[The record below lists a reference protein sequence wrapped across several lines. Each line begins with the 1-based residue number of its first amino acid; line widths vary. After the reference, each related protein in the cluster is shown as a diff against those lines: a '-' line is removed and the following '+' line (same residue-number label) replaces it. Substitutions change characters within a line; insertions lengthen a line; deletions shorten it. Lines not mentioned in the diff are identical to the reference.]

1 MAKKGPEYHPSRVNA
16 VVVDGKLLADA
27 RIAANLSLQDVANH
41 LGCNKSSVSRWEQG
55 TLTPTE
61 ERITKM
67 MKLFKRGDFVIANKN
82 LEG

>member
-1 MAKKGPEYHPSRVNA
+1 MT
-16 VVVDGKLLADA
+16 VDGERMASA
-27 RIAANLSLQDVANH
+27 RIAANLSLQDVADH

-67 MKLFKRGDFVIANKN
+67 VKLFKRGDFVIANTKV
-82 LEG
+82 EG